1 MQNFYW
7 AVRLGPIPVN
17 REGRG
22 IGQKEKLISN
32 VGATEASV
40 DLLRSPGAEMA
51 LQRCLNEGKKVVLL
65 PQLPP
70 EIEITLRKV
79 AFFGREQ
86 FLGKHLS

>member
-17 REGRG
+17 REGGG

-32 VGATEASV
+32 VGAIEASV
-40 DLLRSPGAEMA
+40 DLLRGSGAEMA
-51 LQRCLNEGKKVVLL
+51 LQRCLNAGKKVVLL

-70 EIEITLRKV
+70 EIEITLSKV
-79 AFFGREQ
+79 ASFSREQ

>member
-51 LQRCLNEGKKVVLL
+51 LQRCLNEGYSFQLDSTGRRYILEADTVLL
-65 PQLPP
+65 P
-70 EIEITLRKV
+70 
-79 AFFGREQ
+79 
-86 FLGKHLS
+86 

>member
-1 MQNFYW
+1 M
-7 AVRLGPIPVN
+7 N
-17 REGRG
+17 RDGSR

-32 VGATEASV
+32 AGAIEASV
-40 DLLRSPGAEMA
+40 DLLRNSGAEMA

-70 EIEITLRKV
+70 EIEIALSKV
-79 AFFGREQ
+79 ASFSREQ